1 MPVFNFPTGTITPHS
16 SPVIPTNWVSCDGS
30 TYNGNDSNYAKLWS
44 VLGTTYGGTGQSSF
58 AVPNLGSRVPVGPRT
73 GTEVS
78 FTNPTFDT
86 NTTGWTASTSTIT
99 RDTSVFDSS
108 PASGRWD
115 NTGASNVLDFGDS
128 ITATLNG
135 TFVAGVTYTVAWK
148 MRTSTNGWLYNYFGD
163 FSTSNQAFS
172 ETQGLAANV
181 WNTYSINWTPTSTV
195 TGAQFNMND
204 RSGFF
209 GMSAYY
215 WIDSFTVTS
224 TEGDGGLGTWS
235 GSTSHLLTVGQT
247 GVKNH
252 RHSVTQVNHSHG
264 GSVAQGSH
272 AHQQKFAGT
281 TVDTK
286 NADLS
291 LYHPDGYQAG
301 NQYYTSA
308 TADISF
314 SGGTL
319 NGLAVTSNTEVAASS
334 AHTNVQPEIALNYI
348 IKL

>member
-1 MPVFNFPTGTITPHS
+1 
-16 SPVIPTNWVSCDGS
+16 
-30 TYNGNDSNYAKLWS
+30 
-44 VLGTTYGGTGQSSF
+44 
-58 AVPNLGSRVPVGPRT
+58 
-73 GTEVS
+73 
-78 FTNPTFDT
+78 
-86 NTTGWTASTSTIT
+86 
-99 RDTSVFDSS
+99 VFDSS

-115 NTGASNVLDFGDS
+115 NTGASNVLDFSDS
-128 ITATLNG
+128 IATTLNG
-135 TFVAGVTYTVAWK
+135 TFVAGVTYTIAWK
-148 MRTSTNGWLYNYFGD
+148 MRASANAWLYGYFGD
-163 FSTSNQAFS
+163 FSTSNQAFKDGI
-172 ETQGLAANV
+172 TTFTAGI
-181 WNTYSINWTPTSTV
+181 WNTYTIDWTPTSNV
-195 TGAQFNMND
+195 TGAQFAMSD

-209 GMSAYY
+209 GLSAYY

-252 RHSVTQVNHSHG
+252 RHSVNQVTHNHG
-264 GSVAQGSH
+264 GNVAQSGH

-286 NADLS
+286 NADAA

-301 NQYYTSA
+301 NQYYTSV